1 MNRPTVTLTL
11 PEPSPS
17 DFYEASWEVP
27 VTCSLTGRKR
37 TGIHAAE
44 VFIRRTDRRIGLS
57 GVSSVTENSEDARA
71 LAAAL
76 VAAADYLDRSKP

>member
-1 MNRPTVTLTL
+1 MNRLIATVSL
-11 PEPSPS
+11 PEPTPS

-27 VTCSLTGRKR
+27 VTCSMTGRKR

-44 VFIRRTDRRIGLS
+44 VFIRRTDGRIGLS

-76 VAAADYLDRSKP
+76 LAAADYLDRSKP